1 MHNSYLGK
9 NFNFYSNLLLKS
21 SLIHNFPSLLSR
33 NILQLVQTSFF
44 PVSVTS
50 TIMSQLSW
58 FNEYILI
65 EKQSFLFPT
74 MSNSGLNYVGQLFDN
89 NEEIKDWNTIKLQC
103 NLEDK
108 FYFSWLQLFGSITV
122 SWKINFMDG
131 RGNSINL
138 CIFECHL
145 IKKESKLCNS
155 QVK

>member
-44 PVSVTS
+44 PASVTS
-50 TIMSQLSW
+50 TIMSQLSC

-74 MSNSGLNYVGQLFDN
+74 MSNSGLNHVGQLFDN
-89 NEEIKDWNTIKLQC
+89 NEEIKDWNTIELQC

-108 FYFSWLQLFGSITV
+108 FYFSWLQLFGSITL
-122 SWKINFMDG
+122 SLKRHFMDG

-145 IKKESKLCNS
+145 IKKESKLCKS

>member
-1 MHNSYLGK
+1 
-9 NFNFYSNLLLKS
+9 
-21 SLIHNFPSLLSR
+21 
-33 NILQLVQTSFF
+33 
-44 PVSVTS
+44 
-50 TIMSQLSW
+50 
-58 FNEYILI
+58 
-65 EKQSFLFPT
+65 

-89 NEEIKDWNTIKLQC
+89 NEEIKDWNTIELQC